1 MEDPTTWLKY
11 RSNFPRKL
19 LAVTHYLQTE
29 IIRVMAMRSGHN
41 QLRRNF
47 EPYLML
53 INDGCNGLSELA
65 ANLKITKQ
73 AAAQTVSE
81 LVRLGYVERSQSA
94 EDGRAKTL
102 TITRS
107 GQQMMAD
114 GMRAYLVV
122 EKRFL
127 EFASARQLE
136 AALSSL
142 IAINRALSLSHFNP
156 GRQSAGR
163 GGLGV
168 LLSRVSDYMSY
179 RLMELTRAQGH
190 ANLKLSFAH
199 VLTLL
204 RPKGTKIQ
212 DIVRVRGLSKQAVGA
227 IANELEELGYIY
239 RKSDPESPRQQRLHL
254 TEHGFALLQHS
265 ATSVD
270 RLEAELAEHIG
281 KTRLNALKR
290 CMETIYDGLEL
301 AKVEFG
307 DFFDLELEQRAA
319 ELQAELGPER
329 ARTLGKI
336 LSS

>member
-1 MEDPTTWLKY
+1 MENPTIWLKY

-19 LAVTHYLQTE
+19 LAVTLYLQTE
-29 IIRVMAMRSGHN
+29 IIRIMATRGGHD
-41 QLRRNF
+41 QLRLNF

-53 INDGCNGLSELA
+53 INDGCDGLSELA
-65 ANLKITKQ
+65 ARLKITKQ
-73 AAAQTVSE
+73 AAAQTIAE
-81 LVRLGYVERSQSA
+81 LVRLGYVERAQSV

-102 TITRS
+102 SVTDA

-114 GMRAYLVV
+114 GLRAYIMV

-127 EFASARQLE
+127 QFASTRQLD
-136 AALSSL
+136 AALAAL
-142 IAINRALSLSHFNP
+142 VALNRSLSLCYYNAD
-156 GRQSAGR
+156 RQSNNR
-163 GGLGV
+163 GEFGL
-168 LLSRVSDYMSY
+168 LLSRVSDYVSY

-190 ANLKLSFAH
+190 EKLKLSFAH
-199 VLTLL
+199 ILTLL
-204 RPKGTKIQ
+204 RPNGTKIQ

-239 RKSDPESPRQQRLHL
+239 RKPDPESPRQQRLHL
-254 TEHGFALLQHS
+254 SEKGFDLIQDS

-270 RLEAELAEHIG
+270 LLEEELAGEIG

-290 CMETIYDGLEL
+290 CMEAIYDGLEL

-307 DFFDLELEQRAA
+307 ELFDLALEQRAA

-329 ARTLGKI
+329 ARTLGRI
-336 LSS
+336 LTS